1 LVLAIQRRN
10 GEASSTMKKTGKH
23 KRWGDSTIA
32 IHQGSERFHVGAPVA
47 TTIARTAN
55 FTFESTEEM
64 KRWAEGKSSAYI
76 YTRYGNPTLTVAE
89 EKLAALEGAEA
100 AIVTASGMAA
110 ISSALLAVLKAGDEV
125 ISTRQTYGGTYR
137 LMRDNFPR
145 FGIVVRHVET
155 DLAGLAQ
162 LVNPRTKALY
172 IETPTNPTLR
182 LVDLQKAVAFAK
194 EWGLI
199 SLIDNT
205 FASPVLQKPIQL
217 GFNIVLHSATKYLSG
232 HSDLIAGAAAGSRAI
247 IDEVR
252 HNIINLG
259 GSMDPEAAY
268 LLIRGM
274 KTLGVRMERQCENA
288 MVVAK
293 YLAKHPKVSKAHYPG
308 LASHPDHK
316 LAKRQMKGFGA
327 MLAFDLK
334 GGLPAA
340 RRFCD
345 RVRIFLLAASLG
357 GVESLVVLP
366 IYTSHYNMSE
376 AELRAAGVGA
386 GTVRVSVGLEDPA
399 DLIEDLRQ
407 ALA

>member
-1 LVLAIQRRN
+1 MP
-10 GEASSTMKKTGKH
+10 EAAGAMKKTEKK
-23 KRWGDSTIA
+23 KRWGDATIA
-32 IHQGSERFHVGAPVA
+32 IHEGQEHFRKGGPVGPTVE
-47 TTIARTAN
+47 RTAN

-76 YTRYGNPTLTVAE
+76 YTRYGNPTLAVAE
-89 EKLAALEGAEA
+89 TKLAALEGAEA

-145 FGIVVRHVET
+145 FGIVVRHVES
-155 DLAGLAQ
+155 DLAGIEQ

-182 LVDLQKAVAFAK
+182 LVDLHKAVAFAK

-205 FASPVLQKPIQL
+205 FASPLLQKPIPM
-217 GFNIVLHSATKYLSG
+217 GFNIVLHSATKYLAG

-247 IDEVR
+247 INEVR

-274 KTLGVRMERQCENA
+274 KTLGVRMERQCASA
-288 MVVAK
+288 MKVAK
-293 YLAKHPKVSKAHYPG
+293 YLEKHPKVARVHYPG

-334 GGLPAA
+334 GGLTAA

-357 GVESLVVLP
+357 GAESLVVLP
-366 IYTSHYNMSE
+366 IYSSHYNMSE
-376 AELRAAGVGA
+376 PELRAAGVGA
-386 GTVRVSVGLEDPA
+386 GTVRVSVGLEDAA

>member
-1 LVLAIQRRN
+1 MP
-10 GEASSTMKKTGKH
+10 EAAGAMKKTEKK
-23 KRWGDSTIA
+23 KRWGDATIA
-32 IHQGSERFHVGAPVA
+32 IHEGQEHFRKGGPVGPTVE
-47 TTIARTAN
+47 RTAN

-76 YTRYGNPTLTVAE
+76 YTRYGNPTLAVAE
-89 EKLAALEGAEA
+89 TKLAALEGAEA

-145 FGIVVRHVET
+145 FGIVVRHVES
-155 DLAGLAQ
+155 DLAGIEQ

-182 LVDLQKAVAFAK
+182 LVDLHKAVAFAK

-205 FASPVLQKPIQL
+205 FASPLLQKPIPM
-217 GFNIVLHSATKYLSG
+217 GFNIVLHSATKYLAG

-247 IDEVR
+247 INEVR

-274 KTLGVRMERQCENA
+274 KTLGVRMERQCASA
-288 MVVAK
+288 MKVAK
-293 YLAKHPKVSKAHYPG
+293 YLEKHPKVARVHYPG

-334 GGLPAA
+334 GGLTAA

-357 GVESLVVLP
+357 GAESLVVLP
-366 IYTSHYNMSE
+366 IYSSHYNMSDP
-376 AELRAAGVGA
+376 ELRAAGVGA
-386 GTVRVSVGLEDPA
+386 GTVRVSVGLEDAA